1 LGEGAERLTGSA
13 RVYSPGDVPADAVTG
28 EPLLDKYLK
37 LTREAL
43 QRVRPATPRRS
54 YLAGASD
61 DFLAMARAYLSDA
74 EHFERS
80 GDPDRALAAVS
91 YAHGWLD
98 AGVRLG
104 LLDGGDDEVRFTLF
118 R

>member
-1 LGEGAERLTGSA
+1 MSGAAPSVEPPAGLLA
-13 RVYSPGDVPADAVTG
+13 R
-28 EPLLDKYLK
+28 YLQ

-43 QRVRPATPRRS
+43 AVVRPGTPERS
-54 YLAGASD
+54 FLRGGSD
-61 DFLAMARAYLSDA
+61 DVLAMARAYLADA
-74 EHFERS
+74 EHFSRA
-80 GDPDRALAAVS
+80 GDRDRALAAVS

-104 LLDGGDDEVRFTLF
+104 LLDGGGDAARFTLF

>member
-1 LGEGAERLTGSA
+1 MTTEPTLLER
-13 RVYSPGDVPADAVTG
+13 
-28 EPLLDKYLK
+28 YLR

-43 QRVRPATPRRS
+43 AIVTPGTPERS
-54 YLAGASD
+54 YLRGASD
-61 DFLAMARAYLSDA
+61 DFLAMARSYLSDA
-74 EHFERS
+74 EHFVAA
-80 GDPDRALAAVS
+80 GDRDRALAAVS

-104 LLDGGDDEVRFTLF
+104 ILDGGSDDQRFTLF

>member
-1 LGEGAERLTGSA
+1 M
-13 RVYSPGDVPADAVTG
+13 SPAT
-28 EPLLDKYLK
+28 LLAKYLT

-43 QRVRPATPRRS
+43 ARVKPCPPPRS
-54 YLAGASD
+54 FLAGASD
-61 DFLAMARAYLSDA
+61 DFLKMARDYLADA

-80 GDPDRALAAVS
+80 GDAERALAAVS
-91 YAHGWLD
+91 YAHGWID

-104 LLDGGDDEVRFTLF
+104 LLDGGDDDVRFTPF

>member
-1 LGEGAERLTGSA
+1 MTG
-13 RVYSPGDVPADAVTG
+13 T
-28 EPLLDKYLK
+28 ELLEKYLELTTEA
-37 LTREAL
+37 LTR
-43 QRVRPATPRRS
+43 VRSAPPSRS
-54 YLAGASD
+54 FLAGAAD

-74 EHFERS
+74 EHFRES
-80 GDPDRALAAVS
+80 GDADRALAAVS

-104 LLDGGDDEVRFTLF
+104 LLDGGTDDARFTLF

>member
-1 LGEGAERLTGSA
+1 MTTEPALLER
-13 RVYSPGDVPADAVTG
+13 
-28 EPLLDKYLK
+28 YLR

-43 QRVRPATPRRS
+43 AKVTAAAPERS
-54 YLAGASD
+54 FLRGASD
-61 DFLAMARAYLSDA
+61 DFLAMARAYLADA
-74 EHFERS
+74 EHFS
-80 GDPDRALAAVS
+80 AAGDRERALAAAS

-104 LLDGGDDEVRFTLF
+104 ILDGGNDDQRFTLF

>member
-1 LGEGAERLTGSA
+1 MAE
-13 RVYSPGDVPADAVTG
+13 P
-28 EPLLDKYLK
+28 PLAEKYLR

-43 QRVRPATPRRS
+43 GRVRATPPTRS
-54 YLAGASD
+54 FLSGASD
-61 DFLAMARAYLSDA
+61 DFLSMARAYLADA
-74 EHFERS
+74 EHFAQK
-80 GDPDRALAAVS
+80 GDLDRALAAAS

-104 LLDGGDDEVRFTLF
+104 LLDGGDDDQRFTLY

>member
-1 LGEGAERLTGSA
+1 
-13 RVYSPGDVPADAVTG
+13 VTTD
-28 EPLLDKYLK
+28 EPLLEKYLR

-43 QRVRPATPRRS
+43 TCVAVAPPERS
-54 YLAGASD
+54 FLRGASD
-61 DFLAMARAYLSDA
+61 DFLAMARAYLADA
-74 EHFERS
+74 EHFSAS
-80 GDPDRALAAVS
+80 GDRDRALAAAS

-104 LLDGGDDEVRFTLF
+104 LLDGGDDDQRFTLF

>member
-1 LGEGAERLTGSA
+1 M
-13 RVYSPGDVPADAVTG
+13 SPPT
-28 EPLLDKYLK
+28 LLEKYLA
-37 LTREAL
+37 LTDEAL
-43 QRVRPATPRRS
+43 RRVRPATPSRS
-54 YLAGASD
+54 FLHGASE

-74 EHFERS
+74 RHFEKQ
-80 GDPDRALAAVS
+80 GDRDRALAAVS

-104 LLDGGDDEVRFTLF
+104 LLDGGDDDVRFTPF

>member
-1 LGEGAERLTGSA
+1 MAMDGTPMLE
-13 RVYSPGDVPADAVTG
+13 
-28 EPLLDKYLK
+28 KYLR

-43 QRVRPATPRRS
+43 ARVVPAVPERS
-54 YLAGASD
+54 FLRGAST
-61 DFLAMARAYLSDA
+61 DFLAMARAYLADA
-74 EHFERS
+74 EHFRAS

-104 LLDGGDDEVRFTLF
+104 VLDGGNDEDRYTLF

>member
-1 LGEGAERLTGSA
+1 MSGRPGAYTPA
-13 RVYSPGDVPADAVTG
+13 ADASGPGT
-28 EPLLDKYLK
+28 LLERYLR

-43 QRVRPATPRRS
+43 SVVRPGVPERSFLRGGSEDVLSMARS
-54 YLAGASD
+54 YLA
-61 DFLAMARAYLSDA
+61 DA
-74 EHFERS
+74 EHFRES
-80 GDPDRALAAVS
+80 GDRERALAAVS

-104 LLDGGDDEVRFTLF
+104 LLDGRDDGARFTLF

>member
-1 LGEGAERLTGSA
+1 MSGAGAEA
-13 RVYSPGDVPADAVTG
+13 
-28 EPLLDKYLK
+28 LLERYLR

-43 QRVRPATPRRS
+43 ALVRPGTPERS
-54 YLAGASD
+54 FLRGGSED
-61 DFLAMARAYLSDA
+61 LLAMARAYLSDA
-74 EHFERS
+74 EHFS
-80 GDPDRALAAVS
+80 SAGDRERALAAVS

-104 LLDGGDDEVRFTLF
+104 LLDGGGDGARFTLF

>member
-1 LGEGAERLTGSA
+1 VNDSG
-13 RVYSPGDVPADAVTG
+13 
-28 EPLLDKYLK
+28 LLEKYLR

-43 QRVRPATPRRS
+43 ARVSPSAPARS
-54 YLAGASD
+54 FLRGASD
-61 DFLAMARAYLSDA
+61 DFLSMARSYLADA
-74 EHFERS
+74 EHFSAS
-80 GDPDRALAAVS
+80 GDRDWALAAVS

-104 LLDGGDDEVRFTLF
+104 LLDGGNDEERFTLF

>member
-1 LGEGAERLTGSA
+1 MT
-13 RVYSPGDVPADAVTG
+13 T
-28 EPLLDKYLK
+28 EPSLLEKYLR

-43 QRVRPATPRRS
+43 ARATPAPPERS
-54 YLAGASD
+54 FLRGASD
-61 DFLAMARAYLSDA
+61 DFLAMARNYLSDA
-74 EHFERS
+74 EHFAAE
-80 GDPDRALAAVS
+80 GDRDRALAAAS

-104 LLDGGDDEVRFTLF
+104 LLDGGNDDQRFTLF

>member
-1 LGEGAERLTGSA
+1 MSGRRRTEGT
-13 RVYSPGDVPADAVTG
+13 PAG
-28 EPLLDKYLK
+28 EPSGLLGKYLR

-43 QRVRPATPRRS
+43 GAVRPGTPERS
-54 YLAGASD
+54 
-61 DFLAMARAYLSDA
+61 FLRGGSEDLLSMARAYLADA
-74 EHFERS
+74 EHFS
-80 GDPDRALAAVS
+80 ALGDAERALAAVS

-104 LLDGGDDEVRFTLF
+104 LLDGGGDAARFTLF

>member
-1 LGEGAERLTGSA
+1 MTDG
-13 RVYSPGDVPADAVTG
+13 
-28 EPLLDKYLK
+28 PLLERYLR

-43 QRVRPATPRRS
+43 ERVQPAAPARS
-54 YLAGASD
+54 YLRGASD

-74 EHFERS
+74 EHFSRTGE
-80 GDPDRALAAVS
+80 PDRALAAAS

-104 LLDGGDDEVRFTLF
+104 LLDGGNDDQRFTLY

>member
-1 LGEGAERLTGSA
+1 MATPSGASA
-13 RVYSPGDVPADAVTG
+13 PSSPP
-28 EPLLDKYLK
+28 EPLLERYLR

-43 QRVRPATPRRS
+43 ERVAPGTPARS
-54 YLAGASD
+54 FLRGGSD
-61 DFLAMARAYLSDA
+61 DFLSMARAYLSDA
-74 EHFERS
+74 EHFSRA
-80 GDPDRALAAVS
+80 GDRERALAAVS

-104 LLDGGDDEVRFTLF
+104 LLDGGDDERRFTLF